1 MNINRLTVILLM
13 AMLPVC
19 CLGQSKTDS
28 KSQSNEVPKEVEA
41 RTGHKLGPG
50 SKEPKFTIPAGVTL
64 DDGTTEDE
72 AVAIALWNNASLQA
86 EMTARGIAR
95 ADVIE
100 AGLLRNP
107 SLTLIFPF
115 SMRILEAVANWP
127 FEALW
132 QRPKRVASARLEV
145 ERVEE
150 TLISRA
156 LDVVR
161 DVRVAHAEY
170 VAALEKAK
178 KATEIVNERKDIA
191 VIVNA
196 RLRAGDISELET
208 ATSILDARLAEEQA
222 TRFSQEA
229 GVARERL
236 RLLLGVGSE
245 DSWFVFSVPPSAPD
259 ARVNTS
265 NRYVNHNPGLQAASS
280 TDGEVLNELIR
291 QALIARPELKAGE
304 LAIEAAGARAKWE
317 RSRILSVSAIAKEYG
332 RGTNGWEQGPG
343 VQIELP
349 IFNRN
354 QGGISRAEA
363 EIERAAK
370 QLIASRQR
378 VVAEVRE
385 AYLQLAQA
393 REAYELW
400 RTRVLPPLQE
410 EVQLAESAFRSGEVA
425 YLFVLE
431 TGRRLSDA
439 RLREAD
445 FHSAARRA
453 LAQLERSVGR
463 RLIATP

>member
-1 MNINRLTVILLM
+1 MFV
-13 AMLPVC
+13 
-19 CLGQSKTDS
+19 
-28 KSQSNEVPKEVEA
+28 
-41 RTGHKLGPG
+41 
-50 SKEPKFTIPAGVTL
+50 
-64 DDGTTEDE
+64 
-72 AVAIALWNNASLQA
+72 
-86 EMTARGIAR
+86 
-95 ADVIE
+95 
-100 AGLLRNP
+100 
-107 SLTLIFPF
+107 SLTQ
-115 SMRILEAVANWP
+115 S
-127 FEALW
+127 
-132 QRPKRVASARLEV
+132 
-145 ERVEE
+145 
-150 TLISRA
+150 TL
-156 LDVVR
+156 L
-161 DVRVAHAEY
+161 
-170 VAALEKAK
+170 LLNKAK
-178 KATEIVNERKDIA
+178 RATEIVNERQDIA

-196 RLRAGDISELET
+196 RLRAGDISEQET
-208 ATSILDARLAEEQA
+208 TTSILDARLAEEQA
-222 TRFSQEA
+222 MRFTQEA

-236 RLLLGVGSE
+236 RLLLGVGPE
-245 DSWFVFSVPPSAPD
+245 DSGFAFSVPPSEAPD
-259 ARVNTS
+259 ARSNPS
-265 NRYVNHNPGLQAASS
+265 NRFVNQSLGLQSAPSS
-280 TDGEVLNELIR
+280 DVEVLNELIN

-370 QLIASRQR
+370 QLIVSRQR

-400 RTRVLPPLQE
+400 RSRVLPPLQE

-431 TGRRLSDA
+431 TGRRMSDA

-445 FHSAARRA
+445 FHAAARRA